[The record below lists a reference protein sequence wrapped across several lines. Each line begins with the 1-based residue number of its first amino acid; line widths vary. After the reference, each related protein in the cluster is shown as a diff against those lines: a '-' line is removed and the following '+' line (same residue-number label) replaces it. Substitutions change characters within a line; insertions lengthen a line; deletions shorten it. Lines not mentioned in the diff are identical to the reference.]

1 MERFYE
7 QLFDSTNIFR
17 VIGLS
22 HFT

>member
-1 MERFYE
+1 
-7 QLFDSTNIFR
+7 LDLTNICR